1 MEQACLSRCLHL
13 VGRISKSKTDV
24 VGVFRRLKKYE
35 WFFREKAAKKLDFDN
50 VMMQDSVY

>member
-1 MEQACLSRCLHL
+1 

-35 WFFREKAAKKLDFDN
+35 WYYKDKAVKKLDFYN
-50 VMMQDSVY
+50 VMMLESIY